1 MESEVQWVMD
11 LVMFL
16 VRHGVQLF
24 ASLVVVMVLFE
35 LRANR
40 WARYRKVTLGSVVL
54 IINTTVL
61 SGIWFMCLAALFI
74 APALMRAK

>member
-1 MESEVQWVMD
+1 MQSEAQWIMD

-24 ASLVVVMVLFE
+24 AGLMVVMVLFE
-35 LRANR
+35 LKAGRL
-40 WARYRKVTLGSVVL
+40 ARYRRLTLGSVVL

-74 APALMRAK
+74 APALMRTK